1 MTNYRRFELDQY
13 LSQTP
18 FIVGYA
24 LASTAITTGYNPV
37 VETDFVF
44 LAVVAGATVMS
55 WQRLAGAISVIDNT
69 IPSRGGPDVPAARAY
84 ASLVWETHNNAGAG
98 SSLLM
103 YGGSVN
109 ALPLSL
115 PLGTV
120 TVNTT
125 LRTAPESFS
134 VPGAVRRVALP
145 LTLPPGTVT
154 VNTTLRT
161 APGTENDSGVLAGL
175 WQFSL
180 TLTRWTR
187 LDAAFPAPTAGDRGQ
202 PRLTPA
208 AESGIPHPGGRVFHA
223 MNIAANGDVY
233 LYGGRGHAVGAYV
246 RPIVQPALLLSELP
260 APAPFTLPLK
270 GRFST
275 TVNENDAVSLHA
287 FLYTKAEMEAAGLP
301 ADVPLS
307 SLDVMVKLS
316 TDSVFAET
324 GVWDSTSRFRV
335 RSLLTS
341 TSLTDFTDTTAS
353 FLDTYESSLLAQPV
367 VSIDPTAWAPG
378 TFMAINSPY
387 MKDSFPD
394 SATVTQALSSSNY
407 IILIFAVEYKLSG
420 TGNTSQLAR
429 FGLETTDTIFE
440 RALSL
445 LKNAGSA
452 TGLATRNYVR
462 STMRPV
468 LLFRSPLPAHPLT
481 QPPVSLSP

>member
-109 ALPLSL
+109 
-115 PLGTV
+115 
-120 TVNTT
+120 
-125 LRTAPESFS
+125 
-134 VPGAVRRVALP
+134 ALP